1 MMDTLMGLPVMNVM
15 GLSVMMVLSET
26 NVVREREIT
35 METKE
40 KCVACHTV
48 ETEDGL
54 CDDCFTELPMN
65 VWVTVTEK
73 GK

>member
-1 MMDTLMGLPVMNVM
+1 
-15 GLSVMMVLSET
+15 
-26 NVVREREIT
+26 

-73 GK
+73 RYCTECGYDLADYALHETVCGACLSESEGK